1 MSMMP
6 KSVSGFRITS
16 CSRIKERMMPKS
28 VSGFWITS
36 CARIKERM
44 MPKSVQRFSDHIIR
58 KTKVY
63 A

>member
-1 MSMMP
+1 MR
-6 KSVSGFRITS
+6 K
-16 CSRIKERMMPKS
+16 KES
-28 VSGFWITS
+28 
-36 CARIKERM
+36 M